1 MKVNE
6 VLTQDYRSKIY
17 KDLDRWHY
25 EGKIKLEIASDS
37 TPRPVLFLYK
47 FLGYKDVS
55 DMLRN
60 YTDKDAELVKKLAGP
75 NGYTILKAILVR
87 RSASNKTVES

>member
-1 MKVNE
+1 MRVSETKTEN
-6 VLTQDYRSKIY
+6 YRTKIY
-17 KDLDRWHY
+17 NNLRQWHL
-25 EGKIKLEIASDS
+25 EGKIKLEFDVDNDV
-37 TPRPVLFLYK
+37 RPVRFLYK
-47 FLGYKDVS
+47 FLGYTDVG

-75 NGYTILKAILVR
+75 NGYAILKAILAR